1 MQNRCGLVSTSTVST
16 MIGLT
21 KVSVSSEVWQFGKK
35 IIAVYENVRV
45 DTE

>member
-1 MQNRCGLVSTSTVST
+1 MQNRCGLVSTSTVGI

-21 KVSVSSEVWQFGKK
+21 KVSVSSEVWKK